1 MKKLLILVM
10 TLTLSAAVDAQDIIG
25 IVTEGI
31 TKVIRAVDLEV
42 QRIQTKTIALQEA
55 QKELENA
62 MSALRLGQIHDW
74 VAQLQELY
82 ANYFQELWQ
91 VKDVVSGY
99 HKVAGIIQRQ
109 EQLLAGCEK
118 AMQLFGQ
125 DGHFSAAEIA
135 HLVDVYGG
143 ILTESAKNL
152 DVLMKVVQPWVFQM
166 TDRDRLALIDEAAA
180 GMDRNY
186 RDMQV
191 YTNQN
196 ELIAL
201 QRASDEND
209 YLTLKKLYGL

>member
-10 TLTLSAAVDAQDIIG
+10 TLTLSAAADAQDIIG

-152 DVLMKVVQPWVFQM
+152 DVLMKVIQPWVFQM